1 MLHIVAAVGPG
12 CSCWKQSTA
21 TVARQHQWASIGHLP
36 HCPAPTQHIRDI
48 VDPEHPYT
56 LEQLNVVTEEQV
68 EVDDAAGT
76 VQVRCNLGSAEVGG
90 ELRTAGRLG

>member
-1 MLHIVAAVGPG
+1 MCCTLL
-12 CSCWKQSTA
+12 ST
-21 TVARQHQWASIGHLP
+21 QM
-36 HCPAPTQHIRDI
+36 QHIRDI

-76 VQVRCNLGSAEVGG
+76 VQVRLGGLERPARCRRSWGG
-90 ELRTAGRLG
+90 LERATVSWSGLG